1 MATLDV
7 TITESVTLNGK
18 DRGSENFLSITSV
31 NEVLHRIVTCPAN
44 EDTTVALFKSA
55 VGGVTGGKGALD
67 LGDVKYIRVTNL
79 DSANPINLSLQVET
93 GEDDSAAD
101 SSATILVAAGRSYI
115 MGTPEDGIAVSDAN
129 ATIVTTLNDLESI
142 LVDPGSN
149 AISVEV
155 FIAS

>member
-7 TITESVTLNGK
+7 TIKESVTLNGK
-18 DRGSENFLSITSV
+18 DRGSENVLSITSV

-44 EDTTVALFKSA
+44 QDTTVAVFKSA
-55 VGGVTGGKGALD
+55 TNVADGALD

-79 DSANPINLSLQVET
+79 DSTNPINLSLQVET

-129 ATIVTTLNDLESI
+129 ANIVTTLNDLESI
-142 LVDPGSN
+142 LVDPGAN